1 MIAENMDLK
10 EIRKALGLELFLR
23 RQQKGMSLFH
33 MAHHKLY
40 DGLASC
46 LTKLSEFDQAIEVYQ
61 QIFQREEGKKKWDA
75 QRSMKF
81 VNKLKRK
88 KAIGT
93 LQSLVP
99 PAETPAGETSSAAP
113 AADGSSDA
121 SIL

>member
-1 MIAENMDLK
+1 MDDGYSDRLLVADQVFDGG
-10 EIRKALGLELFLR
+10 IVHSDFCLDCFVFLVQR
-23 RQQKGMSLFH
+23 VWFYRTAQRAVSYTHL
-33 MAHHKLY
+33 
-40 DGLASC
+40 
-46 LTKLSEFDQAIEVYQ
+46 
-61 QIFQREEGKKKWDA
+61 REEGKKKWDA

-99 PAETPAGETSSAAP
+99 PAEAPAGETSSAAP